1 MSTDKVNI
9 LYQVIINNSWTDS
22 IEDYFTFIEQNSKQ
36 LVKNKKEFTI
46 LFDLT
51 LKKILKNLKNNID
64 INIYDNLIINM
75 GKYASQ
81 DGFDFAIGLIKT
93 YYLNEFIID
102 NEQLNTIDI
111 LFLIY
116 NEYKTED
123 SLTFGQTIP
132 YVLASLFRIHY
143 ILLIN
148 KIDF

>member
-22 IEDYFTFIEQNSKQ
+22 IEDYFTFIEQNSKH
-36 LVKNKKEFTI
+36 LVKNKKEFTT

-51 LKKILKNLKNNID
+51 LKKILKNLKDNID
-64 INIYDNLIINM
+64 INVYDNLIINM
-75 GKYASQ
+75 GKYANQ

-102 NEQLNTIDI
+102 NNELNTIDV

-116 NEYKTED
+116 NEYKNED

-132 YVLASLFRIHY
+132 YILASLFRIHY
-143 ILLIN
+143 ILLI
-148 KIDF
+148 KI